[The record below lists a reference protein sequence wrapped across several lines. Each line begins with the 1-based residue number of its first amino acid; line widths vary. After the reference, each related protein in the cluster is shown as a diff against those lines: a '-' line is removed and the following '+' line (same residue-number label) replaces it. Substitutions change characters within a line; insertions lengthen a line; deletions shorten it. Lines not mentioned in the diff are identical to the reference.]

1 MALSTQESS
10 EQVSLTSVVLPNV
23 GDEFELTVSYAV
35 SPDNF
40 VITTRNTEGRY
51 CWSLG

>member
-1 MALSTQESS
+1 MASSTQESS
-10 EQVSLTSVVLPNV
+10 EQISLTSVVLPNV

-40 VITTRNTEGRY
+40 VITTKNIG
-51 CWSLG
+51 GK